1 MTDQSQDVTSSH
13 LRPPHAAS
21 NGYDQSDGVENN
33 FLSAN
38 RHDPALATSFDD
50 IDPFVKP
57 SSSVRI
63 PNRSQLEKRRSLN
76 THRPHKHRSSGA
88 FLLADPLSHSH
99 GHHRDRDT
107 QHPGRRQSQ
116 RKSLDHYKTRI
127 DQNGQ
132 DRGYT
137 RTYSAGSPLAGLGL
151 DYPSRASERANPAT
165 TSSTST
171 RRDRDSL
178 TGETAV
184 GSSPRSSIAQM
195 DLESAQIVNMAL
207 NLSESRRL
215 ASRRSVAQA
224 TPPKLAPLADSAT
237 GGSLRQHL
245 QQQRRISR
253 TISPRPDRSPRVTSG
268 RLLTPLQPA
277 FEPDGSYRYHFSQ
290 STLARAQKAKE
301 YLELMAQYRRVLEFL
316 PPLEVSRIKA
326 SAVSPPE
333 TPNDS
338 VQVFRL
344 SSNDSDTP
352 KVGRPYNPLQYIRNR
367 KVRARERKAIDG
379 AGQGFNEV
387 IRVSEWVDEVA
398 KWVAT
403 GQSRTPGNPALPT
416 FFGVQISSLQSSPPS
431 NSSRPTVTPA
441 KPKRPRVD
449 WAIEPADMI
458 ADIYWLESDDNKKLI
473 EDRHWR
479 RVFPQGPQSTRP
491 LSREDMPRMTTP
503 GSNKNS
509 SEWLAPS
516 DKGQADQPASKN
528 DQDVLSSAKD
538 RAQQRFRALKGSSH
552 SRQSS
557 MVHNRDL
564 LRINRGSMSESSDTD
579 TDRRRRLR
587 TVLEKQMEDMIAKE
601 QMDLKTQAPYD
612 HAALRM
618 KFASISPMTPERDL
632 GYTSP
637 DANSTTSHR
646 RKDSRVDFSDLESK
660 TMGLKQRPAPGQ
672 SSGRASLEVSSRGR
686 QFSVDYESS
695 QPNSPDIR
703 PRDGGLL
710 PVIGMDLSPF
720 SSRPS
725 SPSRNPLT
733 KVKSIFRE
741 RSKERVNDAFASVED
756 FETPAPAPKS
766 HNLVSSPEADWSAI
780 SSPDRRV
787 SRSPLGGRIVTKG
800 TDSTHRSHKR
810 TGSVKLR
817 AEDVSSGLRS
827 LFRGPR
833 IDTVLRSGV
842 SKLGDMVWRKDTSA
856 VDDQDSST
864 SSSEDSEDE
873 ARGRS
878 RGPRILRR
886 TNGRDPST
894 QNGKGSLE
902 PTPELPQFASTT
914 GHAMSPDGKLAAHPP
929 AQPLSRRS
937 SRFDLLKPPRIDVHS
952 ASPSQS
958 PPPLADRQPE
968 PGASDTELQKLIDM
982 EVDESR
988 QVEPNDSDTALGFH
1002 KPQPFSSAPSARH
1015 WSIANRG
1022 GGVSIP
1028 TSAISKREIARLR
1041 ALILSSGIQAME
1053 MDRRAKEVPP
1063 FACPKPPPPEIVRL
1077 CPQSASQMT
1086 CYPLAARALAAS
1098 IETSATEFD
1107 SSSFQF
1113 AFERA
1118 PSLERRVEELR
1129 LKLAGELTDLTHG
1142 ATDQADEANHDLASG
1157 QRLKVKAAVDHIQ
1170 KMLRRRRRRFRWVRR
1185 AGWLGVEWVLVGFMW
1200 WVWFVVMI
1208 ARVFVGVAKG
1218 VLRVGRWLLWL

>member
-1 MTDQSQDVTSSH
+1 M
-13 LRPPHAAS
+13 
-21 NGYDQSDGVENN
+21 
-33 FLSAN
+33 
-38 RHDPALATSFDD
+38 D
-50 IDPFVKP
+50 I
-57 SSSVRI
+57 
-63 PNRSQLEKRRSLN
+63 
-76 THRPHKHRSSGA
+76 
-88 FLLADPLSHSH
+88 
-99 GHHRDRDT
+99 
-107 QHPGRRQSQ
+107 
-116 RKSLDHYKTRI
+116 
-127 DQNGQ
+127 
-132 DRGYT
+132 
-137 RTYSAGSPLAGLGL
+137 
-151 DYPSRASERANPAT
+151 
-165 TSSTST
+165 
-171 RRDRDSL
+171 
-178 TGETAV
+178 
-184 GSSPRSSIAQM
+184 
-195 DLESAQIVNMAL
+195 ESAQIVNMAL

-215 ASRRSVAQA
+215 ASRRSVAQTA
-224 TPPKLAPLADSAT
+224 PPKLTPLIDSAT
-237 GGSLRQHL
+237 GGTLRQHL
-245 QQQRRISR
+245 QQQRRLSR
-253 TISPRPDRSPRVTSG
+253 TISPRPDRSPRVASG
-268 RLLTPLQPA
+268 RVLTPLQSA
-277 FEPDGSYRYHFSQ
+277 FEPEGSYRYHFSQ
-290 STLARAQKAKE
+290 STLDRAQKAKI

-316 PPLEVSRIKA
+316 PPLEVSRTKLPA
-326 SAVSPPE
+326 ASPPE

-344 SSNDSDTP
+344 SSNDSDAH

-431 NSSRPTVTPA
+431 INSRAAVTPA

-458 ADIYWLESDDNKKLI
+458 ADIYWLELDDNKKLI

-479 RVFPQGPQSTRP
+479 RVFPQGPHSTRP
-491 LSREDMPRMTTP
+491 LSRDDMQHMATP
-503 GSNKNS
+503 GSNKDS

-516 DKGQADQPASKN
+516 DKGQAEQPASKS

-538 RAQQRFRALKGSSH
+538 RAQQRLRALKGSSH

-564 LRINRGSMSESSDTD
+564 LHINRGSMSESSDTD

-601 QMDLKTQAPYD
+601 QMDIETQAPYD

-618 KFASISPMTPERDL
+618 KFASISPMTPERDPAF
-632 GYTSP
+632 TSP
-637 DANSTTSHR
+637 DANSSTGHR

-660 TMGLKQRPAPGQ
+660 NMGLKQRPAPGQ
-672 SSGRASLEVSSRGR
+672 SSGRASLEVLSRGR

-741 RSKERVNDAFASVED
+741 RSKERVNDACASAED
-756 FETPAPAPKS
+756 FETPAPKS
-766 HNLVSSPEADWSAI
+766 HNPVSSPEADSSVV
-780 SSPDRRV
+780 SSPDRRI
-787 SRSPLGGRIVTKG
+787 SRSPLGRIVTRG
-800 TDSTHRSHKR
+800 TDLTHRSHKS

-817 AEDVSSGLRS
+817 AEDVGGGFRS

-842 SKLGDMVWRKDTSA
+842 SKLGDMVWRKDPGA

-864 SSSEDSEDE
+864 SSSSSSEDSEDE

-886 TNGRDPST
+886 TNGRDPSA

-902 PTPELPQFASTT
+902 PTPELPQFVSTT
-914 GHAMSPDGKLAAHPP
+914 GYAMSPDGKLVVHPP

-958 PPPLADRQPE
+958 PPPLADRKHE
-968 PGASDTELQKLIDM
+968 PGASGTELQKLTDT

-988 QVEPNDSDTALGFH
+988 QVEIIDADTAPSFH
-1002 KPQPFSSAPSARH
+1002 QQQSFSSAHSARH

-1022 GGVSIP
+1022 SSVSAP
-1028 TSAISKREIARLR
+1028 TSAISKRELARLR
-1041 ALILSSGIQAME
+1041 ALILSSGIQATE
-1053 MDRRAKEVPP
+1053 IDRRAKEAPP
-1063 FACPKPPPPEIVRL
+1063 FACPKSTPPEIARL
-1077 CPQSASQMT
+1077 CPGPASQMT
-1086 CYPLAARALAAS
+1086 CYPLAARALVAS

-1107 SSSFQF
+1107 TVSFRF

-1157 QRLKVKAAVDHIQ
+1157 QRIKVKAAVDHIQ

-1208 ARVFVGVAKG
+1208 ARIFVGVAKG
-1218 VLRVGRWLLWL
+1218 VLGFGRWLLWL